1 MFQKYR
7 LLIET
12 ALIMAAIVVGK
23 FAVEL
28 AGLEFISPSLLYTS
42 IIAGGVFILSVILS
56 GLISDFKE
64 SEKLPMEIATAAE
77 NIYDDALAIELVHP
91 DFDLERLRLLLIDA
105 LENTVIQVATG
116 NAEQALKSIN
126 ALAQSF
132 VEMEK
137 LGVIANYIVRLRQEQ
152 SAMKKA
158 VLRIHHIQRVQFLPS
173 AHLFAQTTVYLIVG
187 LLLFTRLE
195 PQRDGLIL
203 IAFVTYLFVF
213 LIKLIRLIETPFEA
227 GQRSS
232 DEISLV
238 LLRETIQRLK
248 AKRRD
253 EARVGSAA
261 AQLKVVD

>member
-1 MFQKYR
+1 MFHRYR

-12 ALIMAAIVVGK
+12 ALIMAAIVGAK
-23 FAVEL
+23 FAVEM
-28 AGLEFISPSLLYTS
+28 AGLEFITPSLLYTS

-77 NIYDDALAIELVHP
+77 NIYDDALAIEMSRPEL
-91 DFDLERLRLLLIDA
+91 DLEKLRRLLVEA
-105 LENTVIQVATG
+105 LESTLTEVRTG
-116 NAEQALKSIN
+116 NPEQALKAIN
-126 ALAQSF
+126 ALSECF
-132 VEMEK
+132 FEMEK

-158 VLRIHHIQRVQFLPS
+158 VLRIHHIQRIQFLPS
-173 AHLFAQTTVYLIVG
+173 AHIFAQTTVYLIVG
-187 LLLFTRLE
+187 LLVFTRLE

-227 GQRSS
+227 GRKSS
-232 DEISLV
+232 DEISLM
-238 LLRETIQRLK
+238 LLRETMQRLE
-248 AKRRD
+248 AKR
-253 EARVGSAA
+253 AG
-261 AQLKVVD
+261 

>member
-1 MFQKYR
+1 MFHKYR

-12 ALIMAAIVVGK
+12 ALIMAAIVGAK
-23 FAVEL
+23 YAAEL

-56 GLISDFKE
+56 GLITDFKE
-64 SEKLPMEIATAAE
+64 SEKLPVEIATAAE
-77 NIYDDALAIELVHP
+77 NIYDDAVAIKMSRP
-91 DFDLERLRLLLIDA
+91 DFNLERLRTLLLDA
-105 LENTVIQVATG
+105 LTNTFEEVRSG
-116 NAEQALKSIN
+116 NPEKTLTAIN
-126 ALAQSF
+126 ALSQSF

-158 VLRIHHIQRVQFLPS
+158 VLRIHHIQRIQFLPS
-173 AHLFAQTTVYLIVG
+173 AHIFAQTTVYLIIG

-227 GQRSS
+227 GQKSS

-248 AKRRD
+248 AK
-253 EARVGSAA
+253 GPGG
-261 AQLKVVD
+261 

>member
-1 MFQKYR
+1 MFHRYR

-12 ALIMAAIVVGK
+12 AAIMAAIVGAK
-23 FAVEL
+23 YALEM
-28 AGLEFISPSLLYTS
+28 ADLEFITPSLLYTS

-77 NIYDDALAIELVHP
+77 NIYDDALAIEIARP
-91 DFDLERLRLLLIDA
+91 NFDLEKLRLLLIDA
-105 LENTVIQVATG
+105 LENTVVQVSTG
-116 NAEQALKSIN
+116 NAEAALRSIN
-126 ALAQSF
+126 ALTGCF

-137 LGVIANYIVRLRQEQ
+137 IGVIANYIVRLRQEQ

-158 VLRIHHIQRVQFLPS
+158 VLRIHHIQRIQFLPS
-173 AHLFAQTTVYLIVG
+173 AHIFAQTTVYLIVG

-203 IAFVTYLFVF
+203 IAFVSYLFIF

-227 GQRSS
+227 GQRST
-232 DEISLV
+232 DEISMV
-238 LLRETIQRLK
+238 LIRETIQRLK
-248 AKRRD
+248 SKPLR
-253 EARVGSAA
+253 
-261 AQLKVVD
+261 